1 MQAEAVPQASGVE
14 KAAVPQ
20 GTAFVLDAQD
30 ARLLTEIGMLAAEA
44 GDVTRADA
52 IFGALRR
59 VRPDRA
65 YPYIGLALA
74 RLAAGRAGEAVRLL
88 EDADASDPQ
97 ERGVLH
103 AWRGLALQLTGR
115 TAESRKVLNEAAAMS
130 GEGARMALRLLGREE
145 EEARMPA
152 RLETIV
158 INQ

>member
-1 MQAEAVPQASGVE
+1 M
-14 KAAVPQ
+14 
-20 GTAFVLDAQD
+20 LDAQD

-44 GDVTRADA
+44 GDVARADA
-52 IFGALRR
+52 VFGALRR

-65 YPYIGLALA
+65 YPYIGLVLA

-88 EDADASDPQ
+88 EDAEIADPQ

-103 AWRGLALQLTGR
+103 AWRGLALQLAGR
-115 TAESRKVLNEAAAMS
+115 SAESRKVLAEAAAMS
-130 GEGARMALRLLGREE
+130 GEGARMARRLLGLEE

-152 RLETIV
+152 RLETIA